1 MANGYMIPREAIL
14 DLKIGDEIKTNFI
27 PSQKYIMRKITRV
40 DLSKFCQSGLLI
52 SCDGGTN
59 GTPINDI
66 DSDWITWV
74 ENK

>member
-1 MANGYMIPREAIL
+1 MSNGYMIPREAIL
-14 DLKIGDEIKTNFI
+14 NLKVGDEIKTNFI
-27 PSQKYIMRKITRV
+27 PNQKDLMRKITQIG
-40 DLSKFCQSGLLI
+40 LSRCCQSGLLI

-74 ENK
+74 TLQ